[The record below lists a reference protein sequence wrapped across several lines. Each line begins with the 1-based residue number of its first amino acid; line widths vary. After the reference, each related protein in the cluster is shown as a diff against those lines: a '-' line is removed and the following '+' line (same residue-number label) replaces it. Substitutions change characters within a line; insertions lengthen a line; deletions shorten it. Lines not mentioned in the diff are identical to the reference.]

1 MVVKALFKLLHGASI
16 VSDVGIEDGL
26 PAWPIGFARASFELF
41 LPEAPQTTCL
51 ERGMQAC
58 NLGGCTTVRFE
69 VGRKGVQRHT
79 FRFVS
84 LSHPVV
90 RGTRVGVKLERL
102 FSLSDRRIVV
112 MGEIE
117 NIRLEHVRNFRHG
130 INLVC
135 FLYFCNGL
143 VAPTHC
149 GQEYGVGTVSFRV
162 VGIKTDGLS
171 VFILGLRPIPLGGK
185 VQIGK
190 LRVSGCK
197 GWIEFDCLQRG
208 GPRLCKRFRLRRTA
222 PVPEVIVSIRYAYQR
237 TCESWIFGFCLRVIL
252 QGLLETAAA

>member
-1 MVVKALFKLLHGASI
+1 MIAGIVSEGVENGICFQELQPIAMVVKALFKLLHGASI

-90 RGTRVGVKLERL
+90 R
-102 FSLSDRRIVV
+102 
-112 MGEIE
+112 
-117 NIRLEHVRNFRHG
+117 
-130 INLVC
+130 
-135 FLYFCNGL
+135 
-143 VAPTHC
+143 
-149 GQEYGVGTVSFRV
+149 
-162 VGIKTDGLS
+162 
-171 VFILGLRPIPLGGK
+171 
-185 VQIGK
+185 
-190 LRVSGCK
+190 
-197 GWIEFDCLQRG
+197 
-208 GPRLCKRFRLRRTA
+208 
-222 PVPEVIVSIRYAYQR
+222 
-237 TCESWIFGFCLRVIL
+237 
-252 QGLLETAAA
+252 